1 MNSVSQ
7 RASDGLSFRTHI
19 GRKGFMELREPW
31 QRLGS
36 EARLEFY
43 QTYDWYRCLLDHLAV
58 DVEGYLFV
66 SASRGSS
73 VLAIFPFQRKT
84 ETRLGFNYRLL
95 ELPSDPHVLIRDIPV
110 HPDVADTDILAS
122 LISYLEKSG
131 QPAWDALR
139 IGKIQANSSL
149 DRLCT
154 AVEGPLRHTASA
166 GSTYVIDCPSA
177 ADDNMAHL
185 SGHFRRNLRRLRKRA
200 EGMGETKFVQ
210 CIEERQVQQSLPLFF
225 EVEHDSWKSEEGF
238 SIASHQRLM
247 DFYSAL
253 SQSRG
258 PTHHCQIN
266 LLQVG
271 RDTVAVQFGFR
282 SHETFY
288 MLKIGYRQAFS
299 DIAPGNLLLN
309 DTIDHFTKVPDVNL
323 ISLVTSPEWAEK
335 WKSREIP
342 LVTHLIYRRSVRGA
356 VAIAGIRARTFLRK
370 TSADALQASTAQTGN
385 GEPGAGRASAER
397 ERVRQ

>member
-1 MNSVSQ
+1 MNFASQ
-7 RASDGLSFRTHI
+7 HAPEGLAFRTHI
-19 GRKGFMELREPW
+19 GRNGFIELREPW
-31 QRLGS
+31 QRLES

-43 QTYDWYRCLLDHLAV
+43 QTYDWYRCLLDHLAA
-58 DVEGYLFV
+58 DVEEYLFV

-95 ELPSDPHVLIRDIPV
+95 ELPSDPHVLIRDIAV
-110 HPDVADTDILAS
+110 HPDVANTDILAA
-122 LISYLEKSG
+122 LISYLEKKA
-131 QPAWDALR
+131 PAWDALR

-149 DRLCT
+149 DRLC
-154 AVEGPLRHTASA
+154 AALEGPSRHTANA
-166 GSTYVIDCPSA
+166 GSTYAIDCPSSA
-177 ADDNMAHL
+177 EDNMAHL

-210 CIEERQVQQSLPLFF
+210 CIEEGQVQQGLPLFF

-238 SIASHQRLM
+238 SIASHQGLM
-247 DFYSAL
+247 DFYTAL
-253 SQSRG
+253 SQLRG

-282 SHETFY
+282 SHDTFH

-299 DIAPGNLLLN
+299 DTAPGNLLLN
-309 DTIDHFTKVPDVNL
+309 DTIDHFTKVPDVKL

-342 LVTHLIYRRSVRGA
+342 LVSHLIYRRSVRGA
-356 VAIAGIRARTFLRK
+356 VANAGILAKSFLRK
-370 TSADALQASTAQTGN
+370 KRTEALQASAAQPEN
-385 GEPGAGRASAER
+385 GEAGTERTSAER